1 MTAQGTNSSYAI
13 YYRYDGIYLSSIR
26 SDIVHHK
33 YCAERRE
40 TKQTNTK
47 CMYTAHQT
55 HQISIY
61 NNIIFSCDCNL
72 TKWSY
77 FIIEFFFVPFFVCF
91 LGAHIENWM
100 RYIRIR
106 VFVLLLVIFCVCF
119 SIPLALR
126 SRPLP
131 LFLFEEPETI
141 QSIDQIERPVGTGS
155 VCDR

>member
-13 YYRYDGIYLSSIR
+13 YYRYDGIYLLSIR

-47 CMYTAHQT
+47 CMYTAHRT

-77 FIIEFFFVPFFVCF
+77 FIIEFFFAPFFVCF

-100 RYIRIR
+100 RYTNT
-106 VFVLLLVIFCVCF
+106 
-119 SIPLALR
+119 SICAVVGDFLC
-126 SRPLP
+126 
-131 LFLFEEPETI
+131 LFLYSAGPAIPPAAFVSIRRARDYSKHRPNRETSGHR
-141 QSIDQIERPVGTGS
+141 QRV
-155 VCDR
+155 